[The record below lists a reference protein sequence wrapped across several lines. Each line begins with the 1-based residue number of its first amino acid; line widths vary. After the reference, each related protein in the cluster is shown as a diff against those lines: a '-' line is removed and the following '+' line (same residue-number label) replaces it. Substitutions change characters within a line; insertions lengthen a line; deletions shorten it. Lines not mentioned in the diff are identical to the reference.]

1 MAYASISQSGST
13 NVLYAYANVNEVSS
27 LGNYRTIYLSLY
39 VMPND
44 GFSGSRDAKKSFNC
58 AEANYSYSNASDV
71 INGNGMWLYEGSF
84 SVYVPPGY
92 TSASLNLSFS
102 ASLYSST
109 AGGWR
114 TINGSISTITGLSL
128 VADATISSASNI
140 YFGNKCSVSWTPS
153 ASSFS
158 YRLKFTMGSYSHTT
172 DIISPNTTNVYTY
185 SDLTIPLS
193 AATNIP
199 NSTYGTM
206 TVSLTQYKD
215 ASGSETIGSAGTST
229 FRVTLK
235 DDVIP
240 SISTY
245 NASIDN
251 SANPILD
258 SWGVALVGY
267 SKIRLSA
274 SASGAYGST
283 IKSFSISGDYKTSL
297 SGTSLD
303 YTGGTIS
310 SSGNK
315 SFLITC
321 TDSRGRTSEQVTTNI
336 INVLPYTLPKLT
348 ELTTTKETYA
358 DDDVSNDRMVVT
370 ATWEYDS
377 IGGHNSAYGTAYYK
391 ESSASDWTQHSGTV
405 KNATP
410 FTLTNLVLDET
421 KSYNFKVVVKDA
433 VGGKSDKSSFSSTTT
448 VLLDFKA
455 GGDGLGV
462 GKICEKARMEVSM
475 DALFY
480 NNLNLMRD
488 STEISLEDYIRAI
501 AFEKIYPVGSI
512 YMSADAS
519 YPGDLFGGTWEQLK
533 DRFLLGAGDTYSVG
547 STGGESS
554 VTLSIAEM
562 PTHSHGF
569 YADSTNVAV
578 AQSWGDKTIYP
589 PPANAN
595 NTNSALIAT
604 SGEGKSHENMP
615 PYLVV
620 HMWKRTA

>member
-27 LGNYRTIYLSLY
+27 SGNYRTIYLSLY
-39 VMPND
+39 VVPND

-58 AEANYSYSNASDV
+58 GEANYSYSNVSDV
-71 INGNGMWLYEGSF
+71 INGNGMWLYEGQF
-84 SVYVPPGY
+84 SVYVPPGH

-114 TINGSISTITGLSL
+114 TINGSISAITGLSL
-128 VADATISSASNI
+128 VADATISSASNV

-267 SKIRLSA
+267 SKIHLSA
-274 SASGAYGST
+274 SASGVYGST
-283 IKSFSISGDYKTSL
+283 IKSFSISGDYKTSI

-303 YTGGTIS
+303 YTGGAIS

-321 TDSRGRTSEQVTTNI
+321 TDSRGRTSRQVTTNI

-370 ATWEYDS
+370 ATWEYDP

-480 NNLNLMRD
+480 NNVSLMD
-488 STEISLEDYIRAI
+488 DAKEISLSEYIRKVAYD
-501 AFEKIYPVGSI
+501 AIYPIGAI
-512 YMSADAS
+512 YMSLNPTHPS
-519 YPGDLFGGTWEQLK
+519 RIFGGEWVEISG
-533 DRFLLGAGDTYSVG
+533 RFLIGANSEYEVDK
-547 STGGESS
+547 TGGQAQ
-554 VTLSIAEM
+554 VTLTVDEI
-562 PTHSHGF
+562 PSHNHGLYGF
-569 YADSTNVAV
+569 TDTVAHGGGIGTGYAIITDYVLRANV
-578 AQSWGDKTIYP
+578 T
-589 PPANAN
+589 AN
-595 NTNSALIAT
+595 TGL
-604 SGEGKSHENMP
+604 GKSHDNIP
-615 PYLVV
+615 PWFAVY
-620 HMWKRTA
+620 MWKRTA